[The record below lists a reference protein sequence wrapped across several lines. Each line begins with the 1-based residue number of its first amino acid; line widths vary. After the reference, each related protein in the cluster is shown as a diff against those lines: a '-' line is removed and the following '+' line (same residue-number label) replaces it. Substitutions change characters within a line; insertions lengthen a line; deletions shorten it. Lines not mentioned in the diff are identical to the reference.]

1 MNFSNRTYRALVK
14 WPLALAA
21 AITMGY
27 FTTGVANAY
36 YGSTYTYYLH
46 DSGTNYVYLTT
57 SGTWTGWTGY
67 SIVNVRPRIDVQVVN
82 YSSRFTCWR
91 MEIYGPY
98 GILVGYNEFESFIP
112 SISVDNTPTLRYGP
126 AATAASTG
134 GEATW
139 RGAVGNGGTIC
150 NSPYSV
156 SSLAYNTFRV
166 PYGTNYNNQWE
177 SAWPYA
183 TN

>member
-1 MNFSNRTYRALVK
+1 MNFSNRTYRVLVK

-82 YSSRFTCWR
+82 YSSSFTCWR

-98 GILVGYNEFESFIP
+98 GILVG
-112 SISVDNTPTLRYGP
+112 
-126 AATAASTG
+126 
-134 GEATW
+134 
-139 RGAVGNGGTIC
+139 
-150 NSPYSV
+150 
-156 SSLAYNTFRV
+156 
-166 PYGTNYNNQWE
+166 
-177 SAWPYA
+177 
-183 TN
+183 